1 MGHGQVHST
10 STIPHLRRKVLLYQ
24 LTLMVG
30 QNKLRKVLC
39 LYLKAEVCDND
50 HLQNMYVFLTEEED
64 FDFNEDMSK
73 MVWNEDIEYGNWYDG
88 PNSDGTWTREVTVP
102 VPDGVQQNGT
112 WIIHVFIAK
121 DGYPLNPSDSGYKET
136 TIKVEQ
142 GKTDAVP
149 GIISYCHPNLTI
161 NLVDDWTR
169 GSVPQPVNKC
179 ECNG

>member
-30 QNKLRKVLC
+30 QNKLQKVLC

-73 MVWNEDIEYGNWYDG
+73 MVWNEDIE
-88 PNSDGTWTREVTVP
+88 
-102 VPDGVQQNGT
+102 
-112 WIIHVFIAK
+112 
-121 DGYPLNPSDSGYKET
+121 
-136 TIKVEQ
+136 
-142 GKTDAVP
+142 
-149 GIISYCHPNLTI
+149 
-161 NLVDDWTR
+161 
-169 GSVPQPVNKC
+169 
-179 ECNG
+179 